1 MALFVLQLQRSIHI
15 QPMCWC
21 SARVVRMVNTNGADG
36 ILSSNILSD
45 MLYLLSYSVWK
56 EVLFKSYRAVI
67 INKESISYLVRTPSL
82 TTPLWSMTVGSDE
95 EQGASPSFGGVR
107 GGF

>member
-1 MALFVLQLQRSIHI
+1 
-15 QPMCWC
+15 MCWC